1 MANKS
6 RKIKFSVEN
15 FNKAMRKAGFISI
28 RDMCNEYYK
37 DTIVIRYYDPDKSN
51 IVKETISRKTLNRA
65 LSDGE
70 MSTRSL
76 KLFAILFSCTEEFLM
91 GEPEMEE
98 GPLKRPEWIP
108 EDAVKYCEN
117 DVIATKEIMN
127 EVTKNNEE
135 ETIFVFTT
143 TQQDPIM
150 VKGSRL
156 YWVSE
161 KNDNDTDVYSFW
173 SYKKGECDD
182 EWKVAEIKSACIVG
196 IVRV

>member
-15 FNKAMRKAGFISI
+15 FNRAMRKAGFISI

-37 DTIVIRYYDPDKSN
+37 DTIFIRYFDVKKND

-70 MSTRSL
+70 MSARSL
-76 KLFAILFSCTEEFLM
+76 KLFSILFDCTEEYLM
-91 GEPEMEE
+91 NKPQ
-98 GPLKRPEWIP
+98 RPDGIP

-117 DVIATKEIMN
+117 DVIATKELMD
-127 EVTKNNEE
+127 EVMKNNE
-135 ETIFVFTT
+135 ETIFVFVT

-150 VKGSRL
+150 INGSRL

-173 SYKKGECDD
+173 SYKEGECDD